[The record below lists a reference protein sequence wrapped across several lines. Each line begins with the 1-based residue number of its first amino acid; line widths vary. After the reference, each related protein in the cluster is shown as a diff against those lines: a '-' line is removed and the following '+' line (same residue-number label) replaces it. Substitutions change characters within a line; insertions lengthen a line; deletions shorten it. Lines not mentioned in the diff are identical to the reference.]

1 MGRRAVPELP
11 AIEQTSDEE
20 LPVFGSE
27 AEASAAP
34 GGKPSSYA
42 VREGNIPMVGNAATP
57 MRASAPRPVAPPPK
71 RYRVMGLEHGGK
83 LYIDQSGRTARMV
96 PNKILDERYFNIG
109 FLKSQGFTLVEVTDG
124 APQIGRIL

>member
-34 GGKPSSYA
+34 GSKPSSYV

-57 MRASAPRPVAPPPK
+57 MRARDRKSTRLNSSHTEQSRMPSSA
-71 RYRVMGLEHGGK
+71 
-83 LYIDQSGRTARMV
+83 
-96 PNKILDERYFNIG
+96 
-109 FLKSQGFTLVEVTDG
+109 
-124 APQIGRIL
+124 